1 MVITVILIII
11 FELHAHCCT
20 MYPPVKGTIRGH
32 GPVGL
37 DLAGQVPQN
46 CETVQ
51 GFKSNGLR
59 QKKGFYLNFS
69 LFNFSFM
76 GTNWLG

>member
-1 MVITVILIII
+1 MVITVILNII

-20 MYPPVKGTIRGH
+20 IHPPVKGTIRGH

-59 QKKGFYLNFS
+59 KKKGFLSKF
-69 LFNFSFM
+69 LIV
-76 GTNWLG
+76 